1 VSAGLKALV
10 AVLVVI
16 GLLLVAAG
24 IVYFL
29 VKAGSL
35 PSFIPGKIAHSTG
48 HRNKRGIIGIVAGVV
63 VLIIAVVVASVG
75 RRRRYRY

>member
-1 VSAGLKALV
+1 V

-16 GLLLVAAG
+16 GLILVAGG
-24 IVYFL
+24 IVYFV

-48 HRNKRGIIGIVAGVV
+48 HRNKRGIIGVVAGAV
-63 VLIIAVVVASVG
+63 VLIIAVVIALTG
-75 RRRRYRY
+75 RGHRRRY